1 MLTGA
6 QISNINSAVDA
17 IQAAIETFKA
27 EEIAAIVTD
36 IEPLD
41 ITELSVPNETTRQE
55 VIAQLPKTVIATV
68 GGEKKTLTVTWEDVP
83 FYVDKDENPRNYT
96 FKVRLPAGYKA
107 AEGVMLPEVKVIRGT
122 EIHVDRVE
130 RVQFP
135 EGAETTAEGEAIL
148 RVQKGEL
155 TGQSGIGNMWF
166 DPSGRGGKVDL
177 PTEWEYVSGTSH
189 SGKTMEDFNGDVCGT
204 YIFRVKNI
212 DLDELN
218 RQTEEKWDDT
228 RQWRYEWASD
238 AERTMERVLKV
249 VIDLDPE
256 KPDDMGDDGS
266 GGSGNGGNNGNG
278 GDSGGI
284 NGALNGQPVTGGQYR
299 DLLTD
304 PLPSQGDTGTVPPNA
319 GTSQTG
325 RKTQSSTAKPNT
337 TPAGDAPAGE
347 SSGDGAGTRRVISV
361 SKDEQKGTTDNMV
374 NELAVLLPSCAA
386 LLAVGIIRGIK
397 RKEE

>member
-1 MLTGA
+1 M
-6 QISNINSAVDA
+6 
-17 IQAAIETFKA
+17 
-27 EEIAAIVTD
+27 
-36 IEPLD
+36 
-41 ITELSVPNETTRQE
+41 
-55 VIAQLPKTVIATV
+55 
-68 GGEKKTLTVTWEDVP
+68 
-83 FYVDKDENPRNYT
+83 
-96 FKVRLPAGYKA
+96 
-107 AEGVMLPEVKVIRGT
+107 
-122 EIHVDRVE
+122 
-130 RVQFP
+130 
-135 EGAETTAEGEAIL
+135 
-148 RVQKGEL
+148 
-155 TGQSGIGNMWF
+155 
-166 DPSGRGGKVDL
+166 DL
-177 PTEWEYVSGTSH
+177 PTEWEYVSGTSY

-238 AERTMERVLKV
+238 AERTMERVLTV
-249 VIDLDPE
+249 VINPDPE

-347 SSGDGAGTRRVISV
+347 SSGDGTGTRRVISV

-386 LLAVGIIRGIK
+386 LLVIGIIRGIK

>member
-1 MLTGA
+1 M
-6 QISNINSAVDA
+6 
-17 IQAAIETFKA
+17 
-27 EEIAAIVTD
+27 
-36 IEPLD
+36 
-41 ITELSVPNETTRQE
+41 
-55 VIAQLPKTVIATV
+55 
-68 GGEKKTLTVTWEDVP
+68 
-83 FYVDKDENPRNYT
+83 
-96 FKVRLPAGYKA
+96 
-107 AEGVMLPEVKVIRGT
+107 
-122 EIHVDRVE
+122 
-130 RVQFP
+130 
-135 EGAETTAEGEAIL
+135 
-148 RVQKGEL
+148 
-155 TGQSGIGNMWF
+155 
-166 DPSGRGGKVDL
+166 DL
-177 PTEWEYVSGTSH
+177 PTEWEYVSGTSY

-204 YIFRVKNI
+204 YKFRVKNI

-238 AERTMERVLKV
+238 AERTMERVLTV
-249 VIDLDPE
+249 VINPDPE

-266 GGSGNGGNNGNG
+266 GGSGNGGNSGNG

-347 SSGDGAGTRRVISV
+347 SSGDGTGTRRVISV